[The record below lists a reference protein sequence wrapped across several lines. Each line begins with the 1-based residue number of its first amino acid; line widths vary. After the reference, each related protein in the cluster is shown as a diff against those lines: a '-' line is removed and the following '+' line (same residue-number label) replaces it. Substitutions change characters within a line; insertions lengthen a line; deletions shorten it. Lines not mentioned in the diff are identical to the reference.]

1 MKGYAIVKWN
11 GKIGYAINKD
21 LGIKKKPYE
30 GHYVY
35 IRKDNGK
42 TVDVNVITSLETSD
56 RKIIPERIAKVRK
69 GYLYPI
75 PYYDANLP
83 RWSAIMLNSNTNN
96 IDKGK
101 IKSLDSIKIKRR
113 HKWFVGRFGK

>member
-1 MKGYAIVKWN
+1 MKWN
-11 GKIGYAINKD
+11 GKIGYATNKD

-42 TVDVNVITSLETSD
+42 TVDVNVITSLETID

-96 IDKGK
+96 IYKGK